1 MNAPLHYELRKPS
14 YLEPEKSYPALFV
27 LHGMGSNEQDLLPLV
42 DKLADQFFIFSLRGP
57 IAQPPG
63 FAFFTIEGFGKPH
76 RPIFEQAMTA
86 LESFLNY
93 ATTTYPVDT
102 KSVYF
107 MGFSQGAISSISL
120 SLRIPE
126 RIRGVIALSG
136 YIPAFMQE
144 ESKNFESSA
153 PRYFISHGQQD
164 PVLPYQWGEQAR
176 DFLVGQGA
184 DVSFHSYPDGHFVS
198 EPVYHDF
205 TTWLKDDLSNTSE

>member
-1 MNAPLHYELRKPS
+1 MNAPLHYKLRKPS
-14 YLEPEKSYPALFV
+14 YLVSEKSYPALFI
-27 LHGMGSNEQDLLPLV
+27 LHGMGSNEHDLLPLV

-76 RPIFEQAMTA
+76 RPIFEQAMTG
-86 LESFLNY
+86 LENFLDY
-93 ATTTYPVDT
+93 ATTTYPIDT

-120 SLRIPE
+120 SLRIPQ

-144 ESKNFESSA
+144 ESKKFESSA

-198 EPVYHDF
+198 MQVYQDF
-205 TTWLKDDLSNTSE
+205 TA